1 MVSSSPQDE
10 KQKNLKY
17 KLKEPVI
24 LFTYHSSYV
33 PFGWRRIRPVVLFG
47 VLQKWVNVCFAS
59 SLLSLKS
66 PSLSMTGVHENNF
79 IARKIA
85 VSDMNG
91 QCSLHFELLF
101 TVTCFKWLT
110 EDLLK
115 NDSPSKVRLSNSAAP
130 KTARSR
136 NAWTKVV
143 KQKTFFTFSRMRRQV
158 SLVAHGTMRLLCIY
172 WLSGRITGK
181 YLARGQGVR
190 TERSEVRTSWPRA
203 KYFPVRPD
211 LTQSISI
218 LSYDHLLLK
227 SLKILF

>member
-10 KQKNLKY
+10 KHKNLKY
-17 KLKEPVI
+17 KLKELVI
-24 LFTYHSSYV
+24 RFTYHSSHV

-66 PSLSMTGVHENNF
+66 PSLSMTGVHEKNF

-115 NDSPSKVRLSNSAAP
+115 NDSPSKVRLSNSPAP
-130 KTARSR
+130 KNRAFTQCMNESGETKKLSYFLAH
-136 NAWTKVV
+136 AQTKVSLAD
-143 KQKTFFTFSRMRRQV
+143 QRR
-158 SLVAHGTMRLLCIY
+158 
-172 WLSGRITGK
+172 
-181 YLARGQGVR
+181 
-190 TERSEVRTSWPRA
+190 
-203 KYFPVRPD
+203 
-211 LTQSISI
+211 I
-218 LSYDHLLLK
+218 L
-227 SLKILF
+227 

>member
-17 KLKEPVI
+17 KLKELVI
-24 LFTYHSSYV
+24 RFTYHSSHV

-66 PSLSMTGVHENNF
+66 PSLSMTGVHEKNF

-91 QCSLHFELLF
+91 QFSLHFELLF

-115 NDSPSKVRLSNSAAP
+115 RMILLQRFGCQIPQHRKPRVHAMHERKWWNK
-130 KTARSR
+130 
-136 NAWTKVV
+136 
-143 KQKTFFTFSRMRRQV
+143 KTFLLSR
-158 SLVAHGTMRLLCIY
+158 AC
-172 WLSGRITGK
+172 
-181 YLARGQGVR
+181 A
-190 TERSEVRTSWPRA
+190 
-203 KYFPVRPD
+203 D
-211 LTQSISI
+211 
-218 LSYDHLLLK
+218 K
-227 SLKILF
+227 SLPCCHRAWNFT

>member
-143 KQKTFFTFSRMRRQV
+143 KQKNFLTFSRMRRQKSPLLRAVKMTQIARCDWLPKRARWSHLAHSGLTRCIPQEKFIRKPYNKSFIGHFRNVRALGRV
-158 SLVAHGTMRLLCIY
+158 SYI
-172 WLSGRITGK
+172 
-181 YLARGQGVR
+181 
-190 TERSEVRTSWPRA
+190 
-203 KYFPVRPD
+203 D
-211 LTQSISI
+211 
-218 LSYDHLLLK
+218 
-227 SLKILF
+227 

>member
-24 LFTYHSSYV
+24 RFTYHNSHF
-33 PFGWRRIRPVVLFG
+33 PFGWRRIRPV

-66 PSLSMTGVHENNF
+66 PSLSMTGVHEKNF

-91 QCSLHFELLF
+91 QFSLHLELLF

-143 KQKTFFTFSRMRRQV
+143 KQKTFFTFSRMRRQK
-158 SLVAHGTMRLLCIY
+158 SPLLYRALI
-172 WLSGRITGK
+172 
-181 YLARGQGVR
+181 RGF
-190 TERSEVRTSWPRA
+190 TC
-203 KYFPVRPD
+203 K
-211 LTQSISI
+211 LTRHPSVI
-218 LSYDHLLLK
+218 
-227 SLKILF
+227 

>member
-17 KLKEPVI
+17 KLKELVI
-24 LFTYHSSYV
+24 RFTYHSSHV

-47 VLQKWVNVCFAS
+47 VLQKWVNACLAS

-66 PSLSMTGVHENNF
+66 PSLSMTGVHEKNF

-101 TVTCFKWLT
+101 TVTYFKWLT

-115 NDSPSKVRLSNSAAP
+115 NDSPSKVRTP

-143 KQKTFFTFSRMRRQV
+143 KQKNFLYFLAHAQTKV
-158 SLVAHGTMRLLCIY
+158 SLAA
-172 WLSGRITGK
+172 W
-181 YLARGQGVR
+181 
-190 TERSEVRTSWPRA
+190 
-203 KYFPVRPD
+203 
-211 LTQSISI
+211 
-218 LSYDHLLLK
+218 
-227 SLKILF
+227 

>member
-17 KLKEPVI
+17 KLKELVI
-24 LFTYHSSYV
+24 GFTYHSSHV

-66 PSLSMTGVHENNF
+66 PSLSMTGVHEKNF

-85 VSDMNG
+85 VSYMNG
-91 QCSLHFELLF
+91 QCSLQFELLF

-130 KTARSR
+130 KSARSR
-136 NAWTKVV
+136 SGETK
-143 KQKTFFTFSRMRRQV
+143 KTFLLSRACADKSLRCSTQV
-158 SLVAHGTMRLLCIY
+158 QRYALAPA
-172 WLSGRITGK
+172 LSGFSP
-181 YLARGQGVR
+181 LERGRGALGLIRHFAVSSG
-190 TERSEVRTSWPRA
+190 EW
-203 KYFPVRPD
+203 
-211 LTQSISI
+211 L
-218 LSYDHLLLK
+218 DHW
-227 SLKILF
+227 

>member
-17 KLKEPVI
+17 KLKELVI
-24 LFTYHSSYV
+24 RFTYHSSHV

-59 SLLSLKS
+59 SWLSLKS
-66 PSLSMTGVHENNF
+66 PSLSMTGVREKNF

-91 QCSLHFELLF
+91 QCFLHFELLF

-110 EDLLK
+110 KDLLK

-143 KQKTFFTFSRMRRQV
+143 KQKKLSYFLAHAQTKV
-158 SLVAHGTMRLLCIY
+158 SLAAVTNKWNATKDQFIRYLSFIVANLINSCRYRL
-172 WLSGRITGK
+172 
-181 YLARGQGVR
+181 
-190 TERSEVRTSWPRA
+190 
-203 KYFPVRPD
+203 
-211 LTQSISI
+211 
-218 LSYDHLLLK
+218 
-227 SLKILF
+227 

>member
-24 LFTYHSSYV
+24 RFTFHSSHV

-59 SLLSLKS
+59 SLLPLKS
-66 PSLSMTGVHENNF
+66 SSLSMTGVHEKNF

-91 QCSLHFELLF
+91 QFSLHFELLF
-101 TVTCFKWLT
+101 TAICFKWLT

-115 NDSPSKVRLSNSAAP
+115 NDSPSKVRLSYSAAP

-136 NAWTKVV
+136 NARKWWNK
-143 KQKTFFTFSRMRRQV
+143 KTFFTFSRMRRQK
-158 SLVAHGTMRLLCIY
+158 SPLLRDNCPAIYTTWRKVANK
-172 WLSGRITGK
+172 ITRKLMGG
-181 YLARGQGVR
+181 L
-190 TERSEVRTSWPRA
+190 
-203 KYFPVRPD
+203 
-211 LTQSISI
+211 
-218 LSYDHLLLK
+218 
-227 SLKILF
+227 

>member
-17 KLKEPVI
+17 KLKEPVL

-66 PSLSMTGVHENNF
+66 PSLSMTGVHEKNF

-85 VSDMNG
+85 VSYMNG
-91 QCSLHFELLF
+91 QCSLQFELLF

-130 KTARSR
+130 KSARSR

-143 KQKTFFTFSRMRRQV
+143 KQKTFFTFSRMRRQK
-158 SLVAHGTMRLLCIY
+158 SPLLERVRWTKSRAVIGY
-172 WLSGRITGK
+172 SSKQDRAFLLSRD
-181 YLARGQGVR
+181 YPSCPAR
-190 TERSEVRTSWPRA
+190 
-203 KYFPVRPD
+203 K
-211 LTQSISI
+211 ISP
-218 LSYDHLLLK
+218 
-227 SLKILF
+227 

>member
-1 MVSSSPQDE
+1 MFLFNRTFEIENENNMVSSSLQDE

-17 KLKEPVI
+17 KLKELVI
-24 LFTYHSSYV
+24 GFTYHSSHV
-33 PFGWRRIRPVVLFG
+33 SFGWRRIRPVVLFG

-66 PSLSMTGVHENNF
+66 PFLSMTGVHENNF

-101 TVTCFKWLT
+101 TVTCFKWLI
-110 EDLLK
+110 EELSK
-115 NDSPSKVRLSNSAAP
+115 NESPSRVRLSNSAAP

-143 KQKTFFTFSRMRRQV
+143 KQKHFLTFSRMRRQK
-158 SLVAHGTMRLLCIY
+158 SA
-172 WLSGRITGK
+172 
-181 YLARGQGVR
+181 
-190 TERSEVRTSWPRA
+190 
-203 KYFPVRPD
+203 
-211 LTQSISI
+211 
-218 LSYDHLLLK
+218 LLL
-227 SLKILF
+227 